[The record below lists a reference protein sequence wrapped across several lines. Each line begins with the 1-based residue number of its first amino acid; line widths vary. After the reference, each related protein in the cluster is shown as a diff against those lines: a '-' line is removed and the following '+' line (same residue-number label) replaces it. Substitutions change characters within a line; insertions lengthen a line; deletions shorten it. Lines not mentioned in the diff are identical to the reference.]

1 MYVRIYV
8 GIHICMHALVGCC
21 DAKRRYHRVDPDRFI
36 DVSCFAD
43 GLQCRSVSYRLSSVA
58 VHLGKAPDRG
68 HCQTLF
74 CDQSSSES
82 ALAGD
87 GVPAVPIAADRT
99 QALSRDTYLLL
110 YQLC

>member
-74 CDQSSSES
+74 AISLVQS
-82 ALAGD
+82 
-87 GVPAVPIAADRT
+87 
-99 QALSRDTYLLL
+99 LLL
-110 YQLC
+110 LVMESGRANRG